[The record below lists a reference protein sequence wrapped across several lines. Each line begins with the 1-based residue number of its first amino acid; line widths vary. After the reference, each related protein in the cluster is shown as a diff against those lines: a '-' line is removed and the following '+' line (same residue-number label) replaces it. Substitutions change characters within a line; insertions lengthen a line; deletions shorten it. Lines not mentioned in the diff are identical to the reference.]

1 MEELKPMIR
10 RYLDR
15 TGLKAYE
22 LSDLA
27 GIPRSTIYR
36 LLKNQ
41 RTITLTTAEKILKA
55 MSLKK
60 DEARETLARMSRK
73 SA

>member
-1 MEELKPMIR
+1 MEDLKPRIR

-41 RTITLTTAEKILKA
+41 RTITLTTAEKISRA

-60 DEARETLARMSRK
+60 EEARARLTRIAR